1 MFVPGQRWISEAEP
15 DHGLGVVVS
24 VDARTV
30 RVAFA
35 TTRTQRAYA
44 VRNAPLLRVRF
55 EVNDT
60 IEDVTGRTLVV
71 TRVDACDELLRYQ
84 CRTETEQIVTI
95 PEQQLPD
102 QLPLNRPYDKLM
114 LGRLDTEHWFRLR
127 YQTWQQQ
134 AANWRSPVFG
144 LSGPRVGL
152 IPHQLYIAHQV
163 ANRLSPR
170 VLLAD
175 EVGLGKTIEAGLI
188 MHRLLLSERV
198 QRVLVVVPEA
208 LIHQWLVEMLRRF
221 NLHFTLFDD
230 ERFLQQDKGN
240 PFQAGQRVLC
250 SLEFLTGSARVAR
263 AALAGEWDLLVVDEA
278 HHLAWTPEES
288 TLAYDFVAALA
299 ENTPGVL
306 LLTATPEQ
314 SGKAA
319 HFARLRLLDPQRFHD
334 YAHFL
339 AEEQAYQPVAHLAT
353 ILLAGQ
359 TLTAAQ
365 QALLA
370 DFLGDVPDDPQ
381 RVIQQLLDQHGTGR
395 MLFRNTRQAIQGFP
409 GRCVHRYPLLLPGD
423 YISYKEDL
431 NPERHYPRKW
441 CRIDSRVPWLVD
453 QLRTLAPAKVLV
465 ICAQAQ
471 TVISLRRYLL
481 DTIGLPVAM
490 FHEEMDIIERD
501 RAAVFFADVE
511 AGAQALL
518 CSEIGSEGRNFQF
531 SHHLI
536 LFDLP
541 LMPGLLEQR
550 IGRLD
555 RIGQRQQIQIHVPYL
570 QGAASEVLYH
580 WYQDGLNAFQATC
593 PAAEM
598 VYTQLADQLQLTLA
612 DADRLPN
619 LIQAAKTA
627 TDEVSR
633 QLAAGRD
640 RLLELHS
647 YRPEAAATLV
657 RQMAERDQQRAVR
670 TYMCAFWDAFG
681 VDHQAIGQGGEF
693 VRKGPH
699 MRQEHV
705 PGLTDRGVRVAWHR
719 ADALTHEDREFL
731 TWEHPMVRGA
741 MDLLSSSDLG
751 SAAMSV
757 CHHPDYPTGTL
768 FLELLYLSEC
778 LAPAALE
785 AQRYLP
791 PTCHRLLLDIQ
802 GQDQADQLDPTE
814 LQGVCLTGNKKLIAA
829 VMQSQGAKIRP
840 LLAQGEA
847 LAQTAST
854 EVITTAIQTMQHEL
868 DAELT
873 RLQAL
878 AAVNPTIRTEEIEQ
892 WAARRELLAVYLQ
905 QTRVR
910 LDAIRVIV
918 MR

>member
-1 MFVPGQRWISEAEP
+1 MFLPGQRWISEAEP
-15 DHGLGVVVS
+15 DHGIGVVIS
-24 VDARTV
+24 VDVRTV
-30 RVAFA
+30 QIAFA
-35 TTRTQRAYA
+35 TSRVQRTYA
-44 VRNAPLLRVRF
+44 TRNAPLLRVQF
-55 EVNDT
+55 EAGDI
-60 IEDVTGRTLVV
+60 IEDEAGRTLTV
-71 TRVDACDELLRYQ
+71 TQVEACDGLLCYQ
-84 CRTETEQIVTI
+84 CCTESDQAVTV
-95 PEQQLPD
+95 PEQQLSD
-102 QLPLNRPYDKLM
+102 QLPLSRPYDKLM
-114 LGRLDTEHWFRLR
+114 LGRLDADQWFQLR
-127 YQTWQQQ
+127 HQTWQQLQ
-134 AANWRSPVFG
+134 ANWCSPVFG
-144 LSGPRVGL
+144 LSGPRVAL

-198 QRVLVVVPEA
+198 QRVLLVVPEA

-230 ERFLQQDKGN
+230 ERFLQPGKGN
-240 PFQAGQRVLC
+240 PFQASQRVLC
-250 SLEFLTGSARVAR
+250 SLEFLTSSARVAR

-278 HHLAWTPEES
+278 HHLVWTPEES

-299 ENTPGVL
+299 ESISSVL

-314 SGKAA
+314 SGKAG

-339 AEEQAYQPVAHLAT
+339 AEEQAYQPVAQLAT
-353 ILLAGQ
+353 TLLTGQALTAPQHTLLAE
-359 TLTAAQ
+359 
-365 QALLA
+365 LLHE
-370 DFLGDVPDDPQ
+370 VPDNNE
-381 RVIQQLLDQHGTGR
+381 VAIQQLLDQHGTGR
-395 MLFRNTRQAIQGFP
+395 LLFRNTRQVIQGFP
-409 GRCVHRYPLLLPGD
+409 GRRVHHYPLTLPKD
-423 YISYKEDL
+423 YLAHKEDL
-431 NPERHYPRKW
+431 TPEMHYPRKW
-441 CRIDSRVPWLVD
+441 CRIDSRVSWLTD
-453 QLRTLAPAKVLV
+453 QLRALAPAKVLV
-465 ICAQAQ
+465 ICARAQ

-481 DTIGLPVAM
+481 DVIGLSVAI
-490 FHEEMDIIERD
+490 FHEEMDIVERD
-501 RAAVFFADVE
+501 RAAVFFADME

-531 SHHLI
+531 AHHLV

-541 LMPGLLEQR
+541 LIPGLLEQR

-555 RIGQRQQIQIHVPYL
+555 RIGQHQQIQLHVPYF

-593 PAAEM
+593 PAADM

-612 DADRLPN
+612 DPTKLPA
-619 LIQAAKTA
+619 LLQAAQTA
-627 TDEVSR
+627 TTAASQ

-647 YRPEAAATLV
+647 HHPAAADALV
-657 RQMAERDQQRAVR
+657 QQMTQHDQQAAVR
-670 TYMCAFWDAFG
+670 TYMRTFWDTFG
-681 VDHQAIGQGGEF
+681 VEHQPIGKNGEL
-693 VRKGPH
+693 VRKGAH

-705 PGLTDRGVRVAWHR
+705 PGLTDRGIRVAWSR
-719 ADALTHEDREFL
+719 EDALTHEDREFL
-731 TWEHPMVRGA
+731 TWEHPMVRGT

-757 CHHPDYPTGTL
+757 CSHPDYPTGTL
-768 FLELLYLSEC
+768 LLELLYLSEC

-791 PTCHRLLLDIQ
+791 PTCHRLLLTGQ
-802 GQDQADQLDPTE
+802 GQNHADRVTATE
-814 LQGVCLTGNKKLIAA
+814 LRGLCLTGNKKLAA
-829 VMQSQGAKIRP
+829 TVIKTQGPKIKP

-847 LAQTAST
+847 LART
-854 EVITTAIQTMQHEL
+854 ENEQVIAAAIQAMQHEL
-868 DAELT
+868 GTELQ

-878 AAVNPTIRTEEIEQ
+878 AEVNPTVRAEEIEQ
-892 WAARRELLAVYLQ
+892 WAARRELLEVYLQ

-910 LDAIRVIV
+910 LDAVRIIV

>member
-1 MFVPGQRWISEAEP
+1 MFIPGQRWISEAEP

-24 VDARTV
+24 VDTRTV
-30 RVAFA
+30 KVDFTATRAQRV
-35 TTRTQRAYA
+35 YA
-44 VRNAPLLRVRF
+44 IRNAPLLRVRF
-55 EVNDT
+55 ETGDT
-60 IEDVTGRTLVV
+60 ITDANGCTLAVTQ
-71 TRVDACDELLRYQ
+71 VDACDGLLSYQ
-84 CRTETEQIVTI
+84 CRTETDQVITVA
-95 PEQQLPD
+95 EQQLPD

-114 LGRLDTEHWFRLR
+114 LGRLDADNWFQLR
-127 YQTWQQQ
+127 HQTWQQLSV
-134 AANWRSPVFG
+134 NWRSPVFG
-144 LSGPRVGL
+144 LNGPRVAL

-198 QRVLVVVPEA
+198 QRVLLVVPEA

-230 ERFLQQDKGN
+230 ERFLQQDQGN
-240 PFQAGQRVLC
+240 PFQTGQRVLC
-250 SLEFLTGSARVAR
+250 SLEFLTSSAKVAR

-278 HHLAWTPEES
+278 HHLVWTPEES

-299 ENTPGVL
+299 ENTPSVL

-314 SGKAA
+314 SGKAG

-339 AEEQAYQPVAHLAT
+339 AEEQAYQPIAHLAAT
-353 ILLAGQ
+353 LLNEQ
-359 TLTAAQ
+359 SLTTQQ
-365 QALLA
+365 QAQLTDL
-370 DFLGDVPDDPQ
+370 LGDVPDDPQ
-381 RVIQQLLDQHGTGR
+381 AVIQQLLDQHGTGR
-395 MLFRNTRQAIQGFP
+395 LLFRNTRQAIQGFP
-409 GRCVHRYPLLLPGD
+409 GRRVHHYPLALPAE
-423 YISYKEDL
+423 YHQHRSDL
-431 NPERHYPRKW
+431 TPEQHYPRKW
-441 CRIDSRVPWLVD
+441 YRIDSRVSWLVE

-465 ICAQAQ
+465 ICARAQ

-481 DTIGLPVAM
+481 DTLGLAVAM
-490 FHEEMDIIERD
+490 FHEDMEIVERD
-501 RAAVFFADVE
+501 RAAVFFADPE
-511 AGAQALL
+511 GAQALL

-531 SHHLI
+531 AHHLI

-541 LMPGLLEQR
+541 LLPGLLEQR

-555 RIGQRQQIQIHVPYL
+555 RIGQSQQIQLHVPYF
-570 QGAASEVLYH
+570 QGSAGEVLYH
-580 WYQDGLNAFQATC
+580 WYQNGLNAFQATC

-598 VYTQLADQLQLTLA
+598 VYTQLADQLQSALL
-612 DADRLPN
+612 DATRLPD
-619 LIQAAKTA
+619 LIQTAKMVT
-627 TDEVSR
+627 EKISQ
-633 QLAAGRD
+633 QLATGRD
-640 RLLELHS
+640 RLLELQSH
-647 YRPEAAATLV
+647 RPEDANTLV
-657 RQMAERDQQRAVR
+657 QQMTEHDQQKSVR
-670 TYMCAFWDAFG
+670 SYMHAFWDAFG
-681 VDHQAIGQGGEF
+681 VNHQPIGQGGEF

-705 PGLTDRGVRVAWHR
+705 PGLTDAGVRVAWKR

-731 TWEHPMVRGA
+731 TWEHPIVRGA

-751 SAAMSV
+751 SATMSV
-757 CHHPDYPTGTL
+757 CNHPDYPTGTL
-768 FLELLYLSEC
+768 LLELLYLSEC

-802 GQDQADQLDPTE
+802 GRNHADQITSEALRGT
-814 LQGVCLTGNKKLIAA
+814 CLTGNKKLIAA
-829 VMQSQGAKIRP
+829 VMKSQGTRIKP
-840 LLAQGEA
+840 LLAQGES
-847 LAQTAST
+847 LAKAAST
-854 EVITTAIQTMQHEL
+854 AVVATAIQTMQHEL
-868 DAELT
+868 NAELK

-878 AAVNPTIRTEEIEQ
+878 AEVNPTVRAEEIEQ
-892 WAARRELLAVYLQ
+892 WAARCELLEVYLQ

-910 LDAIRVIV
+910 LDAIHVIV

>member
-1 MFVPGQRWISEAEP
+1 MFMPGQRWISEAEP
-15 DHGLGVVVS
+15 DHGIGVVVS
-24 VDARTV
+24 VDVRTV
-30 RVAFA
+30 KVVFA
-35 TTRTQRAYA
+35 TTRAQRVYA

-55 EVNDT
+55 EVGDT
-60 IEDVTGRTLVV
+60 IADASGRTLAV
-71 TRVDACDELLRYQ
+71 TRVDVCDGLLSYQ
-84 CRTETEQIVTI
+84 CRTETEQVVTV

-102 QLPLNRPYDKLM
+102 QLPLHRPYDKLM
-114 LGRLDTEHWFRLR
+114 LGRLDADHWFRLR
-127 YQTWQQQ
+127 YQTWQQL

-144 LSGPRVGL
+144 LSGPRVAL

-198 QRVLVVVPEA
+198 QRVLLVVPGA

-230 ERFLQQDKGN
+230 ERFLQQGESN

-278 HHLAWTPEES
+278 HHLVWTPEES

-299 ENTPGVL
+299 ENTPSVL

-314 SGKAA
+314 SGQAG

-339 AEEQAYQPVAHLAT
+339 AEEQVYQPVAHLAT
-353 ILLAGQ
+353 TLLAGQ
-359 TLTAAQ
+359 ALTVPQ

-370 DFLGDVPDDPQ
+370 ALLGDVPDDPQ
-381 RVIQQLLDQHGTGR
+381 VVIRQLLDQHGTGR
-395 MLFRNTRQAIQGFP
+395 LLFRNTRQAIQGFP
-409 GRCVHRYPLLLPGD
+409 ARYVHRYPLVLPDD
-423 YISYKEDL
+423 YLSHKADL
-431 NPERHYPRKW
+431 TPEQHYPRKW
-441 CRIDSRVPWLVD
+441 CRIDSRVSWLVA
-453 QLRTLAPAKVLV
+453 QLRTLAPAKVLI
-465 ICAQAQ
+465 ICARVQ

-481 DTIGLPVAM
+481 DIIGLPVAM
-490 FHEEMDIIERD
+490 FHEEMEIVERD
-501 RAAVFFADVE
+501 RAAVFFADAE

-531 SHHLI
+531 AHHLI

-541 LMPGLLEQR
+541 LLPGLLEQR

-555 RIGQRQQIQIHVPYL
+555 RIGQCQQIQIHVPYL
-570 QGAASEVLYH
+570 QGAASEVLYY
-580 WYQDGLNAFQATC
+580 WYQDGLNAFQVTC

-598 VYTQLADQLQLTLA
+598 VYTQLADQLQLALA
-612 DADRLPN
+612 DADRLPD
-619 LIQAAKTA
+619 LIRAAKIA
-627 TDEVSR
+627 TEEANR
-633 QLAAGRD
+633 QLATGRD

-647 YRPEAAATLV
+647 HHPEAAAMLV
-657 RQMAERDQQRAVR
+657 QQMSERDQQYAVR
-670 TYMCAFWDAFG
+670 TYMQTFWDAFG
-681 VDHQAIGQGGEF
+681 VDHQSIGQGGEL

-705 PGLTDRGVRVAWHR
+705 PGLTDRGVRVAWKR

-757 CHHPDYPTGTL
+757 CHHPDYPTGTF

-791 PTCHRLLLDIQ
+791 PTCHRLLLDGQ
-802 GQDQADQLDPTE
+802 GQNQADQLALSE

-847 LAQTAST
+847 LAQTVSR
-854 EVITTAIQTMQHEL
+854 EVVTTAIQSMQHEL
-868 DAELT
+868 DAELK

-878 AAVNPTIRTEEIEQ
+878 AAVNPTIRAEEIEQ
-892 WAARRELLAVYLQ
+892 WAARRELLEVYLQ

>member
-24 VDARTV
+24 VDVRTV
-30 RVAFA
+30 KIVFA
-35 TTRTQRAYA
+35 TTRAQRVYA

-55 EVNDT
+55 EVGDT

-71 TRVDACDELLRYQ
+71 TRVDVCDELLSYQ
-84 CRTETEQIVTI
+84 CRTETEQTVTI

-114 LGRLDTEHWFRLR
+114 LGRLDADHWFRLR
-127 YQTWQQQ
+127 YQTWRQL
-134 AANWRSPVFG
+134 AAHWRSPVFG
-144 LSGPRVGL
+144 LSGPRVAL

-163 ANRLSPR
+163 ASRLSPR

-198 QRVLVVVPEA
+198 QRVLLVVPEA

-221 NLHFTLFDD
+221 NLQFSLFDD
-230 ERFLQQDKGN
+230 ERFLQQGENN

-250 SLEFLTGSARVAR
+250 SLEFLTSSARVAR

-278 HHLAWTPEES
+278 HHLGWAPEAS
-288 TLAYDFVAALA
+288 TLAYDLVAALA

-314 SGKAA
+314 SGQAG

-339 AEEQAYQPVAHLAT
+339 VEEQAYQPVARLAT
-353 ILLAGQ
+353 ALLTGQ
-359 TLTAAQ
+359 TLTVAQ
-365 QALLA
+365 QARLTEL
-370 DFLGDVPDDPQ
+370 LGDIPDDPQ
-381 RVIQQLLDQHGTGR
+381 SVIQQLLDQHGTGR

-409 GRCVHRYPLLLPGD
+409 ERQVHRYALALPGD
-423 YISYKEDL
+423 YVSHKEDL
-431 NPERHYPRKW
+431 TPERHYPCKW
-441 CRIDSRVPWLVD
+441 CRIDSRVAWLVD
-453 QLRTLAPAKVLV
+453 QLRALAPAKVLV
-465 ICAQAQ
+465 ICARAQ

-501 RAAVFFADVE
+501 RAAVFFADTE

-531 SHHLI
+531 AHHLI

-541 LMPGLLEQR
+541 LIPGLLEQR

-555 RIGQRQQIQIHVPYL
+555 RIGQQQQIQIHVPYL
-570 QGAASEVLYH
+570 QGAASEVLYY

-593 PAAEM
+593 PAGEM
-598 VYTQLADQLQLTLA
+598 VYTQLADQLQLALA
-612 DADRLPN
+612 DAERLPV
-619 LIQAAKTA
+619 LIQAARAA
-627 TDEVSR
+627 TEKVSQ

-647 YRPEAAATLV
+647 HRPEIATTLA
-657 RQMAERDQQRAVR
+657 RQLAECDQQHAVR
-670 TYMCAFWDAFG
+670 TYMRTFWDAFG
-681 VDHQAIGQGGEF
+681 VDHQPIGQGGEF

-719 ADALTHEDREFL
+719 ADALAREDREFL

-757 CHHPDYPTGTL
+757 CRHPDYPTGTF

-791 PTCHRLLLDIQ
+791 PTCHRLLLDRQ
-802 GQDQADQLDPTE
+802 GQDQADQLTSTE
-814 LQGVCLTGNKKLIAA
+814 LQGMCLTGNKKLIAA

-840 LLAQGEA
+840 LLAQGETQ
-847 LAQTAST
+847 AQTASMT
-854 EVITTAIQTMQHEL
+854 AVTAAIQTMQHEL
-868 DAELT
+868 GAELK

-878 AAVNPTIRTEEIEQ
+878 AAVNPTIRAEEIEQ
-892 WAARRELLAVYLQ
+892 WAARRELLEMYLQ

-910 LDAIRVIV
+910 LDAVRVIV